1 MNAIII
7 AAGSGK
13 RISDDVKSIPKS
25 MINVNGKP
33 IINFQIE
40 VLKKSGIKKI
50 FVITGKYH
58 EKFNV
63 NNVEYVHD
71 KEHEKHDILGS
82 LMEGKEFL
90 KGDVVILYSD
100 IIFEEKIIQQIL

>member
-7 AAGSGK
+7 AAGLGK

-40 VLKKSGIKKI
+40 VLK
-50 FVITGKYH
+50 
-58 EKFNV
+58 
-63 NNVEYVHD
+63 
-71 KEHEKHDILGS
+71 
-82 LMEGKEFL
+82 
-90 KGDVVILYSD
+90 
-100 IIFEEKIIQQIL
+100 

>member
-40 VLKKSGIKKI
+40 VLK
-50 FVITGKYH
+50 
-58 EKFNV
+58 
-63 NNVEYVHD
+63 
-71 KEHEKHDILGS
+71 
-82 LMEGKEFL
+82 
-90 KGDVVILYSD
+90 
-100 IIFEEKIIQQIL
+100 